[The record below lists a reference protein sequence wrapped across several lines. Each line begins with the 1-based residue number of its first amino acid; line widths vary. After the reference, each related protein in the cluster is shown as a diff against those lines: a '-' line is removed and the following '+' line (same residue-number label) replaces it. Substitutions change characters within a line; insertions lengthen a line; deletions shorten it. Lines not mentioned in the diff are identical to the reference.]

1 MLQGILD
8 FLYKGMDIIQRHN
21 MYAAHEMIGYVEQL
35 LDYHSIMEDSSV
47 SYSLRKLYVGAYY
60 KWDMLD
66 SIEHLVKNIW
76 NLQQSAE
83 FMELRQELCFNGMVP
98 AMVTQQWIGSRH
110 KHEVDCRTL
119 MYYRRALKQQTR
131 LKTHAAELARYT
143 DFSWYVRVR
152 VRG

>member
-119 MYYRRALKQQTR
+119 MYYRRALKQQKR
-131 LKTHAAELARYT
+131 LKTHAVELARYT